1 MEILWDG
8 QRIITSRIRAVQV
21 QQPATV
27 GIKPS

>member
-21 QQPATV
+21 QHPASIGV
-27 GIKPS
+27 KPS